1 MHSNVH
7 SPFSS
12 ERVTQREKGGDQGRM
27 EDEKNKD
34 WPENDY
40 QLEKGLGAFNGL
52 SYPMERI
59 VSSANRGIPFERSE
73 NATLEALGMT
83 QRPDEDLNRLRWRYT
98 VAIPN
103 RDESPKS
110 PNHEPD

>member
-7 SPFSS
+7 FPFSS

-34 WPENDY
+34 WPENDF
-40 QLEKGLGAFNGL
+40 QLEKVLGAFNSL

-59 VSSANRGIPFERSE
+59 VSFQRQQRDSIREKRECYSRS
-73 NATLEALGMT
+73 T
-83 QRPDEDLNRLRWRYT
+83 R
-98 VAIPN
+98 
-103 RDESPKS
+103 
-110 PNHEPD
+110 